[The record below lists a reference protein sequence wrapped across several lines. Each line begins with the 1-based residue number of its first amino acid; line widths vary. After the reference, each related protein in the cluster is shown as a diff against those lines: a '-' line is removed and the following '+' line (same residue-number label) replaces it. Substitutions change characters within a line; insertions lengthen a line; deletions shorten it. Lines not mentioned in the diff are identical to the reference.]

1 MNKEDKSLAIILA
14 CILACIAGLW
24 LVAISQSISLTNQNK
39 MIRELQE
46 ENEYLSSELSFME
59 DTYNEQIIM
68 LDSQCTLLEAE
79 ILELREELEDAKK

>member
-1 MNKEDKSLAIILA
+1 MDEKDKSLAIILV

-24 LVAISQSISLTNQNK
+24 LITISQSISLTNQNK

-46 ENEYLSSELSFME
+46 ENEYLSSELSFVE